1 MSGKFNTNTSLMS
14 SQQLETLDGLVFDY
28 FRLSVEAI
36 LKDRKANLIPII
48 SSTQLLTQ
56 PTQPEINNNNNPQMD
71 RSRYISNT
79 LSGWMKQLTKPMTLD
94 LYLCHPKL
102 QTHILIERWNFI
114 YQANS
119 HDFSNKKLDSSS
131 SNRLYA
137 MVNRRIQTLLRSLY
151 CFVRLL
157 PGFSLLQLS
166 QSEPVMQFQIYDAR
180 MNPLNFIYEASKQH
194 FPVVAT
200 SKGKIA
206 TTVWFVTSVHVKVS
220 KRFLVIFGCSK
231 SFFNIFVTFIFS

>member
-56 PTQPEINNNNNPQMD
+56 PTQPAINNNNNSNTNSQMD

-94 LYLCHPKL
+94 LYLYHPKL

-166 QSEPVMQFQIYDAR
+166 QNEPVMQFQIYDAR

-206 TTVWFVTSVHVKVS
+206 TTVWFVTSVHVKV
-220 KRFLVIFGCSK
+220 KPRDLFFGV
-231 SFFNIFVTFIFS
+231 F